1 MKKTVAFVNRF
12 DFCHKVNPIPKE
24 FIPKS
29 KKRVCQIRK
38 LNSQISNYSF
48 LPTDFCPVVENL
60 SSHFGVPRFFCTFAL
75 LKIFATILG
84 YEYDRLQSIT

>member
-12 DFCHKVNPIPKE
+12 VFCHKVNPIPKE
-24 FIPKS
+24 IIPKS

-48 LPTDFCPVVENL
+48 LPTDFCPEVENL
-60 SSHFGVPRFFCTFAL
+60 SSHFGVPCFFCTFAL

>member
-38 LNSQISNYSF
+38 LNSQISNHLF
-48 LPTDFCPVVENL
+48 LPTDFCHRVENL
-60 SSHFGVPRFFCTFAL
+60 SSHFGVPRFFLYFCIAKNFCNN
-75 LKIFATILG
+75 LG
-84 YEYDRLQSIT
+84 I